1 MNAAGQGRARSRA
14 ADRAGPDSDSGE
26 DAELTLRAVVAGLA
40 IGVLL
45 CFTNMYFGLQS
56 GWISMMSAQASILG
70 FAVFKVVPHTS
81 WLVGSGA
88 ARRPLTVHENIVLQ
102 TTAVATGTLPLAA
115 GFVGIIPALATL
127 RPELDGGAEPIQLGF
142 TSLLL
147 WSAAVAFFG
156 VFLAVPL
163 RRQVIVKE
171 QLVFP
176 SGTATAQLISVLHNQ
191 PMPGQQSASKQ
202 NGQYR
207 ALSSSDESTL
217 EREQPQ
223 HSVPASQIDQ
233 KAWKALLMSFLAS
246 AGYTL
251 VSLAFPVIYAIPLFN
266 VFGNLAHDW
275 LWWFTPSF
283 SYIGQGEYLSYRHD
297 EIPDDLVERTGIIMG
312 LPTTASMNLGMLCG
326 WAFLSPL
333 AKRSGWAPGPVSS
346 SVDGSRGW
354 ILWPAL
360 AVMMAESILS
370 ISVVAISQLSGP
382 LGLRKKVTDES
393 GTLERRLSVDS
404 EVEDNVR
411 VAPRSD
417 EEADRNVVIGGV
429 VLSSVACVLL
439 VALVFGQEGIKWWAT
454 VIALVLA
461 SIFSILGVRAL
472 GETDL
477 NPVSAIGKISQL
489 LFAVVQPGNIVANLI
504 AGGISEAGAQQAGDL
519 MQDLKTGHLH
529 GASPKAQFHGQ
540 LIGSLASVFV
550 SSCIFVLYRRA
561 YELPSTSFPV
571 PTAAV
576 WLNLARLVNNGTLP
590 PRTKEAML
598 VFGFGFVVLASLKVI
613 GSTSSR
619 HSLRWT
625 RFIPSGIAFAIGF
638 INTPSFSLA
647 RLIGGLV
654 SYFVMARSRNNH
666 THTSAS
672 SHLENIP
679 LIIVASGFVLG
690 EGDTIT
696 TPVEELFEV
705 MKNASRGDDVYGE
718 DSATNE
724 FQVKMA
730 KMTGKEDAM
739 FAVSGTM
746 TNQIA
751 IRTHLKQPPHSII
764 LDSRSH
770 VLLYEQSGVA
780 FFSQANTFGI
790 PPANG
795 HHLTLEEVVN
805 NAILG
810 DDIHSAPTKVICLEN
825 TLSGM
830 VFPQDEIIRISNWAR
845 QHDIIMHCD
854 GARIWEAAAKT
865 GLSIEELCRPFDTMS
880 LCLSKGLG
888 APIGSVLVGPKDFI
902 KKAKW
907 FRKSFGG
914 GIRQCGGLVA
924 AADYCVDRHFPLL
937 GATHELAAY
946 LARNLADLGVQ
957 LLLPTETN
965 MLWIDPQS
973 IGFSIFELA
982 ARAKTRGITL
992 GSNRVVVHFQITRQ
1006 AVDDLIDVVREMK
1019 TECEGRE
1026 AKQIDLDQ
1034 NQRFA
1039 TGTYKET
1046 ATEAMQCLGVF
1057 LIDPIGYRKA
1067 AKQRSNGDPE

>member
-1 MNAAGQGRARSRA
+1 
-14 ADRAGPDSDSGE
+14 
-26 DAELTLRAVVAGLA
+26 
-40 IGVLL
+40 
-45 CFTNMYFGLQS
+45 
-56 GWISMMSAQASILG
+56 MSAQASILG
-70 FAVFKVVPHTS
+70 FALFKVVPSIPWFQREDDNDSLIDESAPRSVINKHRR
-81 WLVGSGA
+81 GI
-88 ARRPLTVHENIVLQ
+88 RPLTVHENIVLQ

-127 RPELDGGAEPIQLGF
+127 RPELDAGAQPIILSF
-142 TSLLL
+142 TSLVL
-147 WSAAVAFFG
+147 WSTAVAFFG

-176 SGTATAQLISVLHNQ
+176 SGTATAQLISVLHNK
-191 PMPGQQSASKQ
+191 PLPDQQDSETLRRRKM

-207 ALSSSDESTL
+207 ALSTEDENDDTEPRSLSPESNPTQVD
-217 EREQPQ
+217 R
-223 HSVPASQIDQ
+223 
-233 KAWKALLMSFLAS
+233 KAWRALMISFS
-246 AGYTL
+246 VSSGYTVCL
-251 VSLAFPVIYAIPLFN
+251 LLSLAFPVIYAIPLFN

-283 SYIGQGEYLSYRHD
+283 SYIGQG
-297 EIPDDLVERTGIIMG
+297 IIMG

-333 AKRSGWAPGPVSS
+333 SKYAGWAPGPVSS
-346 SVDGSRGW
+346 SVDGARGW

-370 ISVVAISQLSGP
+370 ISVVAMSQLAGP
-382 LGLRKKVTDES
+382 LGLRSHRAINGIES
-393 GTLERRLSVDS
+393 NHVEHPTRSSLESNDS
-404 EVEDNVR
+404 LAFEGGARTISPSRAE
-411 VAPRSD
+411 
-417 EEADRNVVIGGV
+417 EEADRSIVIGGV
-429 VLSSVACVLL
+429 VLSSIACVLL
-439 VALVFGQEGIKWWAT
+439 VAIVFGQEGIKWWAT
-454 VIALVLA
+454 VAALLLA
-461 SIFSILGVRAL
+461 CVFSILGVRAL

-489 LFAVVQPGNIVANLI
+489 LFAIIQPHNIVANLI

-529 GASPKAQFHGQ
+529 RASPKAQFYGQ
-540 LIGSLASVFV
+540 LIGSCASVIV
-550 SSCIFVLYRRA
+550 SSVIFVLYRRA

-576 WLNLARLVNNGTLP
+576 WLNLARLVNNGKLP

-598 VFGFGFVVLASLKVI
+598 VFGILFVVLAALKVV
-613 GSTSSR
+613 GSTRSIDNR
-619 HSLRWT
+619 LRWT

-647 RLIGGLV
+647 RLIGGVV
-654 SYFVMARSRNNH
+654 SYFVVARTRPHPS
-666 THTSAS
+666 SS
-672 SHLENIP
+672 GSPSHLEHIP
-679 LIIVASGFVLG
+679 LIIVASGLTSANKTNNMTVAPTPQQLNELKQKQISRDFRT
-690 EGDTIT
+690 DTIT

-810 DDIHSAPTKVICLEN
+810 EDIHSAPTKVICLEN

-830 VFPQDEIIRISNWAR
+830 VFPQEEIIRISNWAR
-845 QHDIIMHCD
+845 EHDIIMHCD

-937 GATHELAAY
+937 PATHELASY
-946 LARNLADLGVQ
+946 LAQKLVELGVQ

-973 IGFSIFELA
+973 IGFTIYELA
-982 ARAKTRGITL
+982 ERAKLNGITL
-992 GSNRVVVHFQITRQ
+992 GSNRVVVHFQVTRQ
-1006 AVDDLIDVVREMK
+1006 AVNDLIALVQEMK
-1019 TECEGRE
+1019 EEYKDRPR
-1026 AKQIDLDQ
+1026 KQIDQAQ
-1034 NQRFA
+1034 NERFA
-1039 TGTYKET
+1039 HGTYRVIT
-1046 ATEAMQCLGVF
+1046 RQNPVR
-1057 LIDPIGYRKA
+1057 DQYRL
-1067 AKQRSNGDPE
+1067 